1 MFFDSRRSPVLAM
14 NGMVATSQPLA
25 AQAGL
30 QTLIKGGNAVDAAVT
45 AAAVLNV
52 VEPESTG
59 VGGDMFA
66 LVWHDNERKVH
77 ALNGSGRAPGAASIE
92 QLRAAG
98 HYRMPQEG
106 PFSVSIPGTVHG
118 WEMILAAHGTMPLT
132 EALAPAIR
140 YAEEGFPVSDYI
152 AYQWSGQGERLA
164 ALPSGQEMLLNGRPP
179 RQGEVMKLPTLAK
192 TLRAV
197 AEGGS
202 EAFYTGPIAEKIAN
216 FVQEQGGW
224 VSAEDLAAHTS
235 DWDEPIST
243 DYRGVTC
250 WECPPNGQ
258 GIAALEALN
267 IVEGFDVKGMGPQTV
282 ATYHHLIEA
291 MRLSFADAYRYVA
304 DPRMADVPIRELTDK
319 GYAARRRELIDPE
332 RAMPHAPHGDIT
344 GFGGGNGPGGDTV
357 YVSVVDGQGN
367 ACSFINSVYINFGS
381 GLVVPDTGIV
391 LQNRAA
397 LFSLEPGHP
406 NALTPGKRPYH
417 TIIPALATIDGELYL
432 CYGVMG
438 GFMQPQGHL
447 QVLTNMVD
455 FGMEP
460 QAALNALRFQVI
472 GDTTLIEEGL
482 APEVIGGLQA
492 LGHRLEMM
500 RGHARVGMG
509 GGQVIRRNP
518 ETGALWAGSEPRKD
532 GCAVGF

>member
-1 MFFDSRRSPVLAM
+1 MFFDSRRSPVLAL

-30 QTLIKGGNAVDAAVT
+30 QVLIRGGNAVDAAV
-45 AAAVLNV
+45 AAAAALNV

-66 LVWHDNERKVH
+66 LIRHDRDGKVH
-77 ALNGSGRAPGAASIE
+77 ALNGSGRAPGAASIDE
-92 QLRAAG
+92 LRAAG
-98 HYRMPQEG
+98 HHQMPQEG
-106 PFSVSIPGTVHG
+106 PYSVSIPGTVHG
-118 WEMILAAHGTMPLT
+118 WGTILAEHGTMPLG
-132 EALAPAIR
+132 EVLKPAIG

-152 AYQWSGQGERLA
+152 AYQWSGQGARLSA
-164 ALPSGQEMLLNGRPP
+164 RPGGQEMLLNGRPP
-179 RQGEVMKLPTLAK
+179 VQGEVMKLPTLAK

-202 EAFYTGPIAEKIAN
+202 DAFYQGEIAEKIAS

-224 VSAEDLAAHTS
+224 ITTEDLAAHTS
-235 DWDEPIST
+235 DWDEAIST
-243 DYRGVTC
+243 DYRGITC

-267 IVEGFDVKGMGPQTV
+267 IVEGFDVAGMGPQSV
-282 ATYHHLIEA
+282 SRYHHLIEA
-291 MRLSFADAYRYVA
+291 MRLAFADAYRYVA
-304 DPRMADVPIRELTDK
+304 DPRMADVPITELTDK
-319 GYAARRRELIDPE
+319 AYAASRRELIDPE

-344 GFGGGNGPGGDTV
+344 AFGNGSGGDTV

-381 GLVVPDTGIV
+381 GLVVPGTGIV

-397 LFSLEPGHP
+397 LFSLEPDHP
-406 NALTPGKRPYH
+406 NALTPGKRPFH
-417 TIIPALATIDGELYL
+417 TIIPAMATIDDELYL

-447 QVLTNMVD
+447 QVMTNMVD
-455 FGMEP
+455 FGMDP

-472 GDTTLIEEGL
+472 GDTTIIEEGL
-482 APEVIGGLQA
+482 APEVIGGLQS
-492 LGHRLEMM
+492 LGHRLEMI

-509 GGQVIRRNP
+509 GGQVIRRIP
-518 ETGALWAGSEPRKD
+518 ESGVLWAGSEPRKD
-532 GCAVGF
+532 GCAVGY

>member
-1 MFFDSRRSPVLAM
+1 MFFDSRRSAVLAL

-30 QTLIKGGNAVDAAVT
+30 QTLINGGNAVDAAV
-45 AAAVLNV
+45 AAAAALNV

-66 LVWHDNERKVH
+66 LIWDDREKKVH
-77 ALNGSGRAPGAASIE
+77 ALNGSGRAPGAASLE

-98 HYRMPQEG
+98 HRQMPHEG
-106 PFSVSIPGTVHG
+106 VFSVSVPGTVHG
-118 WEMILAAHGTMPLT
+118 WETIINEHGSMPLS
-132 EALAPAIR
+132 EALKPAIR

-152 AYQWSGQGERLA
+152 AYQWSGQGPRLSA
-164 ALPSGQEMLLNGRPP
+164 QPSGQEMLLNGRPP
-179 RQGEVMKLPTLAK
+179 RQGEVIKLPTLAK

-202 EAFYTGPIAEKIAN
+202 KAFYHGPIAEKIASY
-216 FVQEQGGW
+216 VQDLGGW
-224 VSAEDLAAHTS
+224 ISTEDLAAHTS
-235 DWDEPIST
+235 DWDEAIST

-267 IVEGFDVKGMGPQTV
+267 IAEGFDIARMEPQGV
-282 ATYHHLIEA
+282 SRYHHLIEA
-291 MRLSFADAYRYVA
+291 MRLAFADAYRYVA
-304 DPRMADVPIRELTDK
+304 DPRMADVPASELLSK
-319 GYAARRRELIDPE
+319 EYAAGRRRLIDPE
-332 RAMPHAPHGDIT
+332 RAMRYAPHGDIT
-344 GFGGGNGPGGDTV
+344 GFGPRGQGDTV

-397 LFSLEPGHP
+397 LFSLDPDHP
-406 NALTPGKRPYH
+406 NALTPGQRPYH
-417 TIIPALATIDGELYL
+417 TIIPAMATRGGELYL

-447 QVLTNMVD
+447 QVMTNMVD
-455 FGMEP
+455 YGMDP

-472 GDTTLIEEGL
+472 GDTVLIEEEL
-482 APEVIGGLQA
+482 SPDVIGGLQKM
-492 LGHRLEMM
+492 GHQLQMI

-509 GGQVIRRNP
+509 GGQVIQRNP
-518 ETGALWAGSEPRKD
+518 ETGVLWAGSEPRKD
-532 GCAVGF
+532 GCAVGY